1 MRVVVTGGAGYIGSA
16 VAALLVEAGE
26 DVAVVDDFSTG
37 HADAVPDGVDVFEAS
52 VLDATALDESLRGAD
67 AVLHFAAKS
76 LVGESVADPSAY
88 WRNNTY
94 GTMTLLDAMRRA
106 DVPRLVFSSTAA
118 VYGEPAVVPITEDA
132 PTAPTSP
139 YGASK
144 LAVDHL
150 IGGYAR
156 AHGLAAT
163 SLRYFNVAGS
173 AGGRGE
179 RHPVETHLIPLTLQV
194 AAGLRDSLDVYG
206 TDYETP
212 DGTAIRDYIHLEDLC
227 DAHVLALSACREGRH
242 DIYNLGNGLGHSVL
256 DVVAACR
263 RVTGA
268 SIPTRERPRRPGD
281 PARLVAS
288 SRRIAAALG
297 WQPKKTTL
305 DEIVGDAWR
314 VVTRAA

>member
-16 VAALLVEAGE
+16 VAALLVESGE
-26 DVAVVDDFSTG
+26 DVLVVDDLSTG
-37 HADAVPDGVDVFEAS
+37 HADAVPGEAELIEGS
-52 VLDATALDESLRGAD
+52 VLDAATLDQALPGAE

-76 LVGESVADPSAY
+76 LVGESVANPSLY
-88 WRNNTY
+88 WHNNTY
-94 GTMTLLDAMRRA
+94 GTMTLLEAMRRH
-106 DVPRLVFSSTAA
+106 DVGRLVFSSTAA
-118 VYGEPAVVPITEDA
+118 VYGEPEVVPITEDA

-150 IGGYAR
+150 IGGHAR
-156 AHGLAAT
+156 AYGLAAT

-194 AAGLRDSLDVYG
+194 ASGLREALDVYG
-206 TDYETP
+206 TDYPTP

-227 DAHVLALSACREGRH
+227 DAHLLALGGCSEGRH

-256 DVVAACR
+256 EVVAACR

-268 SIPTRERPRRPGD
+268 SIPTLDRPRRPGD

-288 SRRIAAALG
+288 SRRIGDALG
-297 WQPKKTTL
+297 WQPRKATL

-314 VVTRAA
+314 VVTAVP